1 MPLLL
6 IVPVDCPKTL
16 TAPSKFFRVWAVAER
31 HADEVERRIKR
42 RKEKDLRT
50 EGIHISLPTLLR
62 LKEMERGTTSSFN
75 PKR

>member
-1 MPLLL
+1 MPFAL

-16 TAPSKFFRVWAVAER
+16 IAPSKFFKVWAVAGR
-31 HADEVERRIKR
+31 HADEAKRRRKR

-62 LKEMERGTTSSFN
+62 MKGMEKGATSSFD

>member
-1 MPLLL
+1 M
-6 IVPVDCPKTL
+6 
-16 TAPSKFFRVWAVAER
+16 FFKVWAVAGR
-31 HADEVERRIKR
+31 HAKEVARRIK

-62 LKEMERGTTSSFN
+62 LREMEKGTTSSFN

>member
-50 EGIHISLPTLLR
+50 EGMHISLPTLLR
-62 LKEMERGTTSSFN
+62 LKEMEKGTTSSFN

>member
-1 MPLLL
+1 MSFAL

-16 TAPSKFFRVWAVAER
+16 TAPSKFFKVWAVAGR
-31 HADEVERRIKR
+31 HADEIERRRKR

-50 EGIHISLPTLLR
+50 DGMHISLPTLLR
-62 LKEMERGTTSSFN
+62 LKGMEKGTTSSFN